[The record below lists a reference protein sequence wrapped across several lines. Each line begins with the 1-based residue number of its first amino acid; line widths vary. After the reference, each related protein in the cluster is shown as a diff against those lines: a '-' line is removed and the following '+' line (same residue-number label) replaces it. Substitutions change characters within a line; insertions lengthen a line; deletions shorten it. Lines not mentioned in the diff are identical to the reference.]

1 LSWKDRFAVAWT
13 RASGAPE
20 KLADMVLTETELR
33 VTFSDPARRSGIP
46 GLSMLHDMSGD
57 SILVYPRNGS
67 RVLPPQLRALLP
79 PDAALN
85 PQRRMLLD
93 LMLASGR
100 SITGL
105 PTELQQ
111 WEMLVFAGR
120 NAVGHIDVF
129 ENDRDAQDYYTR
141 NYGSVQPEGRSGLKD
156 LKLWG
161 AFRKYVSQS
170 LPTVEEDQLKATLG
184 PTPGVAG
191 FVPKMLCTIELESDG
206 SWKGKTSGKPAG
218 EEGGQD
224 TVSALVKIEQNSYPG
239 LLQLESLAYEYHRK
253 AGIFDV
259 PRTWLLET
267 TVNNEP
273 LIALASERFDRNQGV
288 PLPLESMYS
297 ILHTGSP
304 TKYLCNTDGSI
315 EKIGEVL
322 NKLRFPY
329 GEVERFY
336 AQFVMSL
343 LTGNGDLH
351 TDNIA
356 ILTDPNK
363 HGMNRY
369 RLSPLFDPAPM
380 RAYRGRH
387 SHNVLSAL
395 PFGGGEPTDTTG
407 SATPGDLFDRMMSV
421 AKAMGIKH
429 TRAKGLAKQLHQVTE
444 PYLQEAIE
452 LLRSIPK
459 DRRPNNL
466 APDIDGFE
474 ATIQEVRSAI
484 ARGWSGHASKSP
496 PTPSLMFSNKQ
507 N

>member
-1 LSWKDRFAVAWT
+1 
-13 RASGAPE
+13 
-20 KLADMVLTETELR
+20 
-33 VTFSDPARRSGIP
+33 
-46 GLSMLHDMSGD
+46 MLHDMSGD
-57 SILVYPRNGS
+57 SILVYSRNGS

-79 PDAALN
+79 PDVALN

-129 ENDRDAQDYYTR
+129 ESDRDAQHYYAQ
-141 NYGSVQPEGRSGLKD
+141 NYGSVQPAGRSGLKD

-161 AFRKYVSQS
+161 VFRKYVAQS
-170 LPTVEEDQLKATLG
+170 LPSVEEEQLKATLG

-191 FVPKMLCTIELESDG
+191 FVPKMLCAIELEADG
-206 SWKGKTSGKPAG
+206 SWAGKTIGKPG
-218 EEGGQD
+218 TGEGGRAS
-224 TVSALVKIEQNSYPG
+224 VSALVKIEQNSYPG
-239 LLQLESLAYEYHRK
+239 LLQLESLAYEYHGK
-253 AGIFDV
+253 AELFDV

-267 TVNNEP
+267 TVNEEP
-273 LIALASERFDRNQGV
+273 LIALASERFDRDHDV

-297 ILHTGSP
+297 ILHTGNP

-329 GEVERFY
+329 AELERFY
-336 AQFVMSL
+336 TQFVMSL

-356 ILTDPNK
+356 ILTAPGKN
-363 HGMNRY
+363 GMKRY

-380 RAYRGRH
+380 RAYRGRY

-395 PFGGGEPTDTTG
+395 PFGGGDPSDTTG
-407 SATPGDLFDRMMSV
+407 SATPDDLFDSLMAV
-421 AKAMGIKH
+421 AKSMGIKH
-429 TRAKGLAKQLHQVTE
+429 TKAKSLVMHLYRVTE
-444 PYLQEAIE
+444 PYLNDAIE
-452 LLRSIPK
+452 LLRSIPA
-459 DRRPNNL
+459 DRRPNSL
-466 APDIDGFE
+466 APDIQGFE
-474 ATIQEVRSAI
+474 TTIQEVRSAI
-484 ARGWSGHASKSP
+484 AKGWVG
-496 PTPSLMFSNKQ
+496 
-507 N
+507 

>member
-1 LSWKDRFAVAWT
+1 
-13 RASGAPE
+13 
-20 KLADMVLTETELR
+20 
-33 VTFSDPARRSGIP
+33 
-46 GLSMLHDMSGD
+46 MLHDMSGD
-57 SILVYPRNGS
+57 SILVYSRNGS
-67 RVLPPQLRALLP
+67 RVSPPQLRALLP
-79 PDAALN
+79 PDVALN
-85 PQRRMLLD
+85 PQRRILLD
-93 LMLASGR
+93 LMLTCGR

-129 ENDRDAQDYYTR
+129 ESDRDAQHYYAT
-141 NYGSVQPEGRSGLKD
+141 NYGSVQPAGRSGLKD

-161 AFRKYVSQS
+161 AFRKYVAQS
-170 LPTVEEDQLKATLG
+170 LPSVEEDQLKATLG

-191 FVPKMLCTIELESDG
+191 FVPKMLCTIELEADG
-206 SWKGKTSGKPAG
+206 SWAGKTTGKPG
-218 EEGGQD
+218 TREGGPA
-224 TVSALVKIEQNSYPG
+224 SIPALVKIEQNSYPG

-253 AGIFDV
+253 AELFDV

-267 TVNNEP
+267 TVNEEP
-273 LIALASERFDRNQGV
+273 LIALASERFDRDHDV

-329 GEVERFY
+329 AEVERFY

-356 ILTDPNK
+356 ILTAPGKN
-363 HGMNRY
+363 GMKRY
-369 RLSPLFDPAPM
+369 CLSPLFDPAPM
-380 RAYRGRH
+380 RAYRGRY

-395 PFGGGEPTDTTG
+395 PFGGGDPSDTTG
-407 SATPGDLFDRMMSV
+407 SATPEDLFDRMMSV

-429 TRAKGLAKQLHQVTE
+429 TKAKSLVMHLYQVTE
-444 PYLQEAIE
+444 PYLNDAIE
-452 LLRSIPK
+452 LLRSIPA
-459 DRRPNNL
+459 DRRPNSL
-466 APDIDGFE
+466 APDIQGFE

-484 ARGWSGHASKSP
+484 AKGWTG
-496 PTPSLMFSNKQ
+496 
-507 N
+507 

>member
-1 LSWKDRFAVAWT
+1 MWT
-13 RASGAPE
+13 RASGTPE

-33 VTFSDPARRSGIP
+33 VTFSDAARRSGIP
-46 GLSMLHDMSGD
+46 GLSILHDMSGD

-79 PDAALN
+79 TDAALN

-105 PTELQQ
+105 PTEMQQ

-120 NAVGHIDVF
+120 NAIGHIDVF
-129 ENDRDAQDYYTR
+129 ENDRDAQGYYSQ
-141 NYGSVQPEGRSGLKD
+141 NYGSVQPAECSGLKD

-161 AFRKYVSQS
+161 AFRKYVAQS

-184 PTPGVAG
+184 PPPGVAG
-191 FVPKMLCTIELESDG
+191 FVPKMLCTIKLESDG
-206 SWKGKTSGKPAG
+206 SWKGKTTGKPVD
-218 EEGGQD
+218 EEGWQD
-224 TVSALVKIEQNSYPG
+224 TVGALVKIEQSNYPG

-253 AGIFDV
+253 ADMFDV

-267 TVNNEP
+267 SVNNEP
-273 LIALASERFDRNQGV
+273 LIALASERFDRNHGV

-322 NKLRFPY
+322 NKLGFPY
-329 GEVERFY
+329 SEIERFY
-336 AQFVMSL
+336 AQFIMSI

-351 TDNIA
+351 TENIA
-356 ILTDPNK
+356 ILTDMTK
-363 HGMNRY
+363 SGIEQY

-380 RAYRGRH
+380 RAYRGLH

-395 PFGGGEPTDTTG
+395 PFGGGEPTETTG
-407 SATPGDLFDRMMSV
+407 SATPSDLFDKVMSA
-421 AKAMGIKH
+421 AKSMGIKH
-429 TRAKGLAKQLHQVTE
+429 SRARSLVMHLYQVTE
-444 PYLQEAIE
+444 PYIKDVTE

-459 DRRPNNL
+459 DRRPNSL
-466 APDIDGFE
+466 APDVDGF
-474 ATIQEVRSAI
+474 AKTIKEVRDTI
-484 ARGWSGHASKSP
+484 ELGWSDRSSTPPPPPSRSRKSKIQP
-496 PTPSLMFSNKQ
+496 
-507 N
+507 

>member
-1 LSWKDRFAVAWT
+1 
-13 RASGAPE
+13 
-20 KLADMVLTETELR
+20 MVLTETELR
-33 VTFSDPARRSGIP
+33 VTFSDSAREKGVP

-85 PQRRMLLD
+85 PQRRILLD

-111 WEMLVFAGR
+111 WEMLMFAGR

-129 ENDRDAQDYYTR
+129 ESDREARDYYTH
-141 NYGSVQPEGRSGLKD
+141 NLASVPLTDRSNLKD

-161 AFRKYVSQS
+161 AFRKYVAQS
-170 LPTVEEDQLKATLG
+170 LPDVEEDQLKATLG

-191 FVPKMLCTIELESDG
+191 FVPKMLCTIKLESDG
-206 SWKGKTSGKPAG
+206 SWKGKTIGKPVD

-224 TVSALVKIEQNSYPG
+224 VVSALVKIEQHSYPG

-273 LIALASERFDRNQGV
+273 LIALASERFDRDRGV

-329 GEVERFY
+329 EELERFY

-363 HGMNRY
+363 HGMSRY

-380 RAYRGRH
+380 RAYRGRQ

-407 SATPGDLFDRMMSV
+407 STTPADLFDRMMSV
-421 AKAMGIKH
+421 GKAMGMKH
-429 TRAKGLAKQLHQVTE
+429 TKAKGLVKQLHQVTE

-459 DRRPNNL
+459 DRRPNSL
-466 APDIDGFE
+466 APDIEGFE
-474 ATIQEVRSAI
+474 ATIQEVRQAI
-484 ARGWSGHASKSP
+484 ELGLSDRKSTQL
-496 PTPSLMFSNKQ
+496 PTSTA
-507 N
+507 